1 MDKKIIAVALVAII
15 VVAAVAAVFVAS
27 PSSDKGDVDGATND
41 CNLWVYGNV
50 NGDNY
55 IDQKDIDLLQKIIA
69 GDDYEVYVEVYDG
82 YNADGTVS
90 RVSFADAN
98 QDGDVNSKDI
108 DYIKKIIAYQE
119 RYSKAV
125 SEGKLDSFNET
136 FRIYYNNCDNKTC
149 KVDLPIKSLI
159 SMYFSNSEV
168 VRLLGAVDRV
178 VATDSTTIAKP
189 TLLPEFQ
196 NILNLGDRKAV
207 NSEAVLK
214 TNADAY
220 FTGSASTYSAYL
232 EETVGDHIDII
243 RLSAWEDNNVMVGT
257 LTLGYMLGCTEKAY
271 EYIDWCHKYM
281 DMISE
286 RVSKLSGKVTAIVPK
301 GRGTSLEG
309 NGKGSGQY
317 EITELAGALNPA
329 GELKASSEYPN
340 FTSEWALTKN
350 IQFIVLSGYCGFE
363 KSGSDQIKAAVDDVM
378 SAAYET
384 YKGTPAAKNGQI
396 YFIAN
401 EIFTG
406 PSNIVSLAYCAEWFY
421 PDLLEDLDGTAV
433 LQEYIDKFCPA
444 LKDYDLKAH
453 LNQFVVGPST
463 A

>member
-1 MDKKIIAVALVAII
+1 MDKRIVAVALVAVII
-15 VVAAVAAVFVAS
+15 VAAVAVVFVAS
-27 PSSDKGDVDGATND
+27 PSSENKDVDGATKD

-55 IDQKDIDLLQKIIA
+55 IDQKDIDLLQKIIN
-69 GDDYEVYVEVYDG
+69 GEDYEVYVDVYDG
-82 YNADGTVS
+82 YNASGTVS
-90 RVSFADAN
+90 RISFADAN
-98 QDGDVNSKDI
+98 QDGKVDSKDI

-125 SEGKLDSFNET
+125 SEGKLSSFNET

-159 SMYFSNSEV
+159 SMYFSNSEI

-178 VATDSTTIAKP
+178 VATDSTTVAKP
-189 TLLPEFQ
+189 TLLPEFK

-232 EETVGDHIDII
+232 EETVGDHMDII
-243 RLSAWEDNNVMVGT
+243 RLSAWEDNNVMVGA

-281 DMISE
+281 DLISE

-301 GRGTSLEG
+301 GRGTCLEG
-309 NGKGSGQY
+309 NGMGSGQY

-340 FTSEWALTKN
+340 FTSEWALTKTSSS
-350 IQFIVLSGYCGFE
+350 LS
-363 KSGSDQIKAAVDDVM
+363 S
-378 SAAYET
+378 
-384 YKGTPAAKNGQI
+384 
-396 YFIAN
+396 
-401 EIFTG
+401 
-406 PSNIVSLAYCAEWFY
+406 
-421 PDLLEDLDGTAV
+421 PDTADSRRALL
-433 LQEYIDKFCPA
+433 IR
-444 LKDYDLKAH
+444 
-453 LNQFVVGPST
+453 
-463 A
+463 